1 MCGTYKR
8 LYIEIGNEWMD
19 VGLSSLNRRWFV
31 SIAVG
36 FVVSIAIL
44 AALAPAQSVINF
56 GRWRDINPAQY
67 SADVAGTLRGVYVRN
82 GGTGGIGAGDGWA
95 VGGDS
100 GLPIIAHYD
109 GFSWELRGSPVS
121 GAVYNSVHFCTTP
134 GAPGVG
140 LCSPNGDG
148 TDGWIVG
155 AAAGAAVAVYVS
167 NPFALTPVSVGLS
180 PATNLTSVFMVCH
193 SPPYGTGCPGAL
205 AAGLTYA
212 AGQSGGNAV
221 IYAFNGNP
229 LSPGGWTVQFTSALT
244 TKFNSIYMFW
254 DGSALGGFAVGN
266 SGVVARLNSG
276 TWTEAKLTLTT
287 PDLLGVFVDN
297 GNPIDAWAVGRSGQ
311 IWHFATGFWSGPAT
325 PFGTASD
332 LVSVFLTSTSEGWII
347 GTGSITLH
355 STNLGSGN
363 VWLSLTSPLQTA
375 TGSGIDL
382 LSASFPGGGNGWSV
396 GTEGVI
402 LHTENSNCGPVPG
415 PCWGGSTSITQSLT
429 GVEQLKA
436 VFMKGSNDAWA
447 GGLFDTTSN
456 NPALI
461 HWDGNKWHRAT
472 VSAGYSVT
480 QPDIWGIFMLSSSE
494 GWAVGGNRADTA
506 PSTLKWD
513 GNTWT
518 SQPVAACTCSLRSV
532 FMISG
537 GTGGD
542 GWAAGTGGNIFRYQS
557 GSWLLFTT
565 IAGNPQLNSVFIS
578 NPGSSQ
584 NAGWAVGNGGKVLK
598 LQIVSGVPTW
608 SSVGPILGVTADLF
622 GVFFTDS
629 NHGWIVGGTP
639 GGQEAVILTTTDG
652 GNNWSGGAGQVTGA
666 PAGTVL
672 RSVFIDSFGTGS
684 GNGDGWAVGN
694 TNVDDRLGNA
704 VFAHWDGGGW
714 TAVTISPGLAGGIA
728 AFGLALRS
736 VYLTSPTDGF
746 AVGAGV
752 AGAAAPLSG
761 IFHLDPPNPPVFQQT
776 QTSNTISSTSTS
788 VATSNTGTT
797 SSVTGSTES
806 SMSTSTQTGQT
817 GTSSVTSQGSTSTI
831 SSGVVTTTS
840 QSTTTSITAPLVLPA
855 IPGFPW
861 ESILA
866 GIILGIAVLGI
877 IRRRRRPAHSSQS

>member
-1 MCGTYKR
+1 
-8 LYIEIGNEWMD
+8 MD

-31 SIAVG
+31 SIAVA
-36 FVVSIAIL
+36 FVVSITIL
-44 AALAPAQSVINF
+44 AALTPAQSAITF
-56 GRWRDINPAQY
+56 GRWRDINPTQY
-67 SADVAGTLRGVYVRN
+67 STDVAGTLRGIYVRN

-95 VGGDS
+95 VGGDT
-100 GLPIIAHYD
+100 GLGPIITHYD
-109 GFSWELRGSPVS
+109 GFSWELRGSPVA

-155 AAAGAAVAVYVS
+155 AAAGAAVAVYIS
-167 NPFALTPVSVGLS
+167 NPSTLTQVSTGLS
-180 PATNLTSVFMVCH
+180 TYGAANLTSVFMVCH

-205 AAGLTYA
+205 GAGLTYA
-212 AGQSGGNAV
+212 AGQDGANGV
-221 IYAFNGNP
+221 IFAFNGNP
-229 LSPGGWTVQFTSALT
+229 TGSGGWTLQFTSALAS
-244 TKFNSIYMFW
+244 KFNSIYMFW
-254 DGSALGGFAVGN
+254 DGSQLGGFAVGTN
-266 SGVVARLNSG
+266 LAGTGGVVARLNSG
-276 TWTEAKLTLTT
+276 TWTEVSLPAT
-287 PDLLGVFVDN
+287 PLLGVFVDN

-311 IWHFATGFWSGPAT
+311 IWNFVTGFWSGPAT

-347 GTGSITLH
+347 GTESITLH

-363 VWLSLTSPLQTA
+363 VWLGLTSPLQTA

-382 LSASFPGGGNGWSV
+382 LSASFPSGGNGWSV

-415 PCWGGSTSITQSLT
+415 PCWGGSTSITQSAT
-429 GVEQLKA
+429 VAGVVEQLKA

-472 VSAGYSVT
+472 VSAGYAVT
-480 QPDIWGIFMLSSSE
+480 QPDIWGIFMFSSSE
-494 GWAVGGNRADTA
+494 GWAVGGNRANTA
-506 PSTLKWD
+506 PSTLKWN

-532 FMISG
+532 SMISG

-542 GWAAGTGGNIFRYQS
+542 GWAVGTGGNIFRYQS

-565 IAGNPQLNSVFIS
+565 IGGSPQLNSVIIS

-584 NAGWAVGNGGKVLK
+584 NAGWAVGNGGTVLK

-608 SSVGPILGVTADLF
+608 SLVGPILGVTADLF

-639 GGQEAVILTTTDG
+639 SGQEAVILTTTDG
-652 GNNWSGGAGQVTGA
+652 GSNWSGGAGQVTGA
-666 PAGTVL
+666 PSGTVL
-672 RSVFIDSFGTGS
+672 RSVFIDTFGTGS

-694 TNVDDRLGNA
+694 TDAVDALGNA
-704 VFAHWDGGGW
+704 VFAHWDGGAW
-714 TAVTISPGLAGGIA
+714 TAVAVSPSLAS
-728 AFGLALRS
+728 GLALRS

-746 AVGAGV
+746 AVGSGV
-752 AGAAAPLSG
+752 TGTTAPLSG
-761 IFHLDPPNPPVFQQT
+761 IFHLDPPNPPVVQQT
-776 QTSNTISSTSTS
+776 STVSTSSSSSTTSVTTSSTGIVTTITSTS
-788 VATSNTGTT
+788 
-797 SSVTGSTES
+797 STES
-806 SMSTSTQTGQT
+806 SVSTSTET
-817 GTSSVTSQGSTSTI
+817 GTSSVTSQVTSTST
-831 SSGVVTTTS
+831 SSSQVITTSS
-840 QSTTTSITAPLVLPA
+840 QSTTTSVTTPLLLPA

-866 GIILGIAVLGI
+866 GIIIGIAVLGI
-877 IRRRRRPAHSSQS
+877 IRRSKRSSH